1 MKKLRAWMVRLGG
14 LLPNQQRERELADE
28 IESHLQLHI
37 EDNLRLGMT
46 EEQARRSALLQLGG
60 VESTKENYRER
71 STVPFVEHTLQ
82 DVRFAVRQL
91 RKSAG
96 FNFAAIFMLR
106 RSAASLPRPGDD
118 WNPDT
123 DVPVVSRSM
132 SKTMPKAFRPTQW
145 TSCGRWHFSTRYS
158 LEGSHVDRRPQRH
171 MELKRDPEPPLDLH
185 YRRRARNPRPEFRGL
200 PLAKGV

>member
-1 MKKLRAWMVRLGG
+1 LKKKQAIGRRRPRYSLDSLRLGRIRYEETTGLDGQTGG
-14 LLPNQQRERELADE
+14 LLPNQQREREPADE

-123 DVPVVSRSM
+123 DVPVVS
-132 SKTMPKAFRPTQW
+132 
-145 TSCGRWHFSTRYS
+145 
-158 LEGSHVDRRPQRH
+158 
-171 MELKRDPEPPLDLH
+171 
-185 YRRRARNPRPEFRGL
+185 
-200 PLAKGV
+200 